1 MTAGIRPLSNSQKL
15 FLQRLTVAHVLTD
28 DQARDLYAS
37 IRDKFANVQV
47 EEDEQESDANPAFM
61 GNGFDHC
68 LGLINVSL
76 KAAFN
81 LEICTVYLPP
91 PYDPDGAPT
100 TTSSSSGRTKS
111 PSLIKYHA
119 VVNKS
124 NDVHAKSYASPLAHS
139 GPHEMAYLRLLLQK
153 LIDIGNEIDVSVG
166 CRGVMNKMDIINSR
180 TELEGAHA
188 NKLSVTQ
195 TEAALEMFLMEKW
208 LVEMA
213 PPGEEDSDGEDESD
227 DERSK
232 KKKRKRQSTS
242 GDRRKSLRGTY
253 YGIGPRCF
261 LELGEFL
268 QAVGLPEERMPQ
280 TIINL
285 P

>member
-1 MTAGIRPLSNSQKL
+1 MTASIRPLSNSQKL
-15 FLQRLTVAHVLTD
+15 FLQRLMVGHVLTD

-37 IRDKFANVQV
+37 IREKFANVEV
-47 EEDEQESDANPAFM
+47 EGEQESGVDPAFM
-61 GNGFDHC
+61 GNSFDHC

-91 PYDPDGAPT
+91 PYDPDGAPAT
-100 TTSSSSGRTKS
+100 SSSSSSGRTKS
-111 PSLIKYHA
+111 PTLIKYHA

-124 NDVHAKSYASPLAHS
+124 NDVHAKSYASPLSHS
-139 GPHEMAYLRLLLQK
+139 GPHEMAYLRLILQK
-153 LIDIGNEIDVSVG
+153 LVDIGNDMDVSVG

-180 TELEGAHA
+180 TDLEGAHA
-188 NKLSVTQ
+188 NKLSVAQ
-195 TEAALEMFLMEKW
+195 TEAALELFLMEKW

-213 PPGEEDSDGEDESD
+213 PPGEEESDGEDESD
-227 DERSK
+227 EDRSK
-232 KKKRKRQSTS
+232 KRRKRLSSS

-261 LELGEFL
+261 LEMGEFL
-268 QAVGLPEERMPQ
+268 QAVGLPEERIPQ

>member
-1 MTAGIRPLSNSQKL
+1 
-15 FLQRLTVAHVLTD
+15 
-28 DQARDLYAS
+28 
-37 IRDKFANVQV
+37 
-47 EEDEQESDANPAFM
+47 
-61 GNGFDHC
+61 
-68 LGLINVSL
+68 
-76 KAAFN
+76 
-81 LEICTVYLPP
+81 
-91 PYDPDGAPT
+91 
-100 TTSSSSGRTKS
+100 
-111 PSLIKYHA
+111 
-119 VVNKS
+119 
-124 NDVHAKSYASPLAHS
+124 
-139 GPHEMAYLRLLLQK
+139 
-153 LIDIGNEIDVSVG
+153 
-166 CRGVMNKMDIINSR
+166 MNKMDVINSR

-213 PPGEEDSDGEDESD
+213 PPGEEDSDEEDESD

-232 KKKRKRQSTS
+232 KKRKRQSNS
-242 GDRRKSLRGTY
+242 GDRRKSLKGTY

>member
-1 MTAGIRPLSNSQKL
+1 MTSIKPLSNSQKL
-15 FLQRLTVAHVLTD
+15 FLQRLMVSHVLTD
-28 DQARDLYAS
+28 TAARDLYAS
-37 IRDKFANVQV
+37 VRDKFSTV
-47 EEDEQESDANPAFM
+47 EPDEDNGVDPAYM

-68 LGLINVSL
+68 LGVINVSL

-91 PYDPDGAPT
+91 PYDPDA
-100 TTSSSSGRTKS
+100 TTSSNERPKS
-111 PSLIKYHA
+111 PALIKYHA

-124 NDVHAKSYASPLAHS
+124 NDSHAKSCAAPLFHY
-139 GPHEMAYLRLLLQK
+139 GPHEMAYLRLILEK
-153 LIDIGNEIDVSVG
+153 LIDRGNEMDVSVG
-166 CRGVMNKMDIINSR
+166 CKGVMNKMDMINSR
-180 TELEGAHA
+180 TDLEGAHA
-188 NKLSVTQ
+188 NKLTIPQS
-195 TEAALEMFLMEKW
+195 EAALELFLMEKW

-213 PPGEEDSDGEDESD
+213 PPGEEVTD
-227 DERSK
+227 DEEEDRP
-232 KKKRKRQSTS
+232 KKKRKSK

-268 QAVGLPEERMPQ
+268 QGVGLPEERMPQ

>member
-15 FLQRLTVAHVLTD
+15 FLQRLMVAHVLTD
-28 DQARDLYAS
+28 DEARDLYAS

-47 EEDEQESDANPAFM
+47 EEEEQESDVNPAFM

-81 LEICTVYLPP
+81 LEICTVFLPP
-91 PYDPDGAPT
+91 PYDPDGTPAN
-100 TTSSSSGRTKS
+100 SSSGRSKS

-124 NDVHAKSYASPLAHS
+124 NDVHAKSYASPLTQS
-139 GPHEMAYLRLLLQK
+139 GPHELAFLRLILQK
-153 LIDIGNEIDVSVG
+153 LVDIGEDFLFSPG
-166 CRGVMNKMDIINSR
+166 CRGVMNTMDIINSR

-195 TEAALEMFLMEKW
+195 TEAALELFLMEKW

-213 PPGEEDSDGEDESD
+213 PPGEEDSDGEEESD
-227 DERSK
+227 EERSK
-232 KKKRKRQSTS
+232 KKRKRRSNT
-242 GDRRKSLRGTY
+242 GDRRKSLKGTY

-268 QAVGLPEERMPQ
+268 QDVGLREERRPQ